1 MANEKSASTKRA
13 RFKRGDR
20 KRADRGT
27 SQNGN
32 SNVATSYEQEL
43 TRYLRDRIKPGLTR
57 GSTALLAR
65 SIAKEIAHQRPDED
79 ADVAGEPS
87 DEQVDDVRDE
97 VDDDDVRGEADDD
110 VRDEEAGDVRG
121 EGDVDVSDEED
132 EDVRGGADDEP
143 DDGEEDDD
151 VQAETDDDFSDEE
164 DGNEVSLED
173 ELRDLQASLGDN
185 WILRVSLQGED
196 AWLTAE
202 KDDGS
207 QHVEARAAHVLAEV
221 VELLNES
228 GGRASASRESH

>member
-1 MANEKSASTKRA
+1 MANQKSASTKRA

-32 SNVATSYEQEL
+32 SNVAASYEQEL
-43 TRYLRDRIKPGLTR
+43 ARYLQERIKPGLKR

-65 SIAKEIAHQRPDED
+65 SIAKEIAHQRPDDD
-79 ADVAGEPS
+79 ADIAGEPS
-87 DEQVDDVRDE
+87 DEQVNDVRDE
-97 VDDDDVRGEADDD
+97 IDDDDVRGEANDD
-110 VRDEEAGDVRG
+110 VKDEEAGDV
-121 EGDVDVSDEED
+121 
-132 EDVRGGADDEP
+132 P
-143 DDGEEDDD
+143 GEEDDD

-164 DGNEVSLED
+164 DGNEGSLED
-173 ELRDLQASLGDN
+173 DLRDLHASLGDN

-221 VELLNES
+221 VEVLNES
-228 GGRASASRESH
+228 GGRAFASRESH

>member
-1 MANEKSASTKRA
+1 MANQKSASTKRA

-32 SNVATSYEQEL
+32 SNVAASYEQEL
-43 TRYLRDRIKPGLTR
+43 ARYLQERIKPGLKR
-57 GSTALLAR
+57 GSIALLAR
-65 SIAKEIAHQRPDED
+65 SIAKEIAPQRP
-79 ADVAGEPS
+79 ADIAGEPS
-87 DEQVDDVRDE
+87 DEQVNDVRDE
-97 VDDDDVRGEADDD
+97 IDDDDVRGEANDD
-110 VRDEEAGDVRG
+110 VKDEEAGDV
-121 EGDVDVSDEED
+121 
-132 EDVRGGADDEP
+132 P
-143 DDGEEDDD
+143 GEEDDD

-164 DGNEVSLED
+164 DSIEGSLED
-173 ELRDLQASLGDN
+173 DLRDLHASLGDN

-228 GGRASASRESH
+228 GGRAFASRESH